1 MTVPAAALRPWLL
14 RPGPATF
21 GMMFATGAFG
31 RALVM
36 TLIPLEAYVL
46 MGNERNASLMFM
58 SVALVNLLLGFG
70 VPALIHRFRRRRI
83 YWACGIIAAM
93 GPLFLAMNMAAMLPL
108 GSLCREFAGTSLLIV
123 QNLYI
128 MDHIKRRDFVR
139 SEPIRLMF
147 QAIAWGIGPYA
158 GIMLYN
164 RVDPW
169 AAYGVAMA
177 ASLAELLYFHLMGIR
192 DMALVAPRAAKPRS
206 PLRFIKRFAVQPR
219 LRLAYAIAF
228 SRSCWWVLLNV
239 YGPIYMVKTGATPE
253 QGGLVVTCG
262 NLMLFS
268 TMGVGWVARRIG
280 TRLVIMG
287 AFALS
292 GCATLATAFAYPSP
306 WAGFGFF
313 VIGALGAVALDAV
326 GGVVFLRAV
335 RARERPEMTMVY
347 VTFIQ
352 TSQFIPTAVFAILLT
367 LFDFPVIFVATS
379 ALLFWAVW
387 ISRHVPRGM

>member
-1 MTVPAAALRPWLL
+1 MSQAQRPWLL
-14 RPGPATF
+14 RPTPTTF

-58 SVALVNLLLGFG
+58 LVALANLVGSFG
-70 VPALIHRFRRRRI
+70 IPALIHRFRRRRI

-93 GPLFLAMNMAAMLPL
+93 GPLFLAMHEFAALPM
-108 GSLCREFAGTSLLIV
+108 GALCREFAGTSLLIV
-123 QNLYI
+123 QNLYM

-139 SEPIRLMF
+139 SEPIRLTF
-147 QAIAWGIGPYA
+147 QAVAWGIGPYA
-158 GIMLYN
+158 GILLYN

-177 ASLAELLYFHLMGIR
+177 ASLAELLYFHLMGIAN
-192 DMALVAPRAAKPRS
+192 MSLVAPRAAKPRN
-206 PLRFIKRFAVQPR
+206 PLRFVKRFAAQAR

-239 YGPIYMVKTGATPE
+239 YGPIYMVKTGASPE
-253 QGGLVVTCG
+253 QAGLVVTCG
-262 NLMLFS
+262 NLMLFC
-268 TMGVGWVARRIG
+268 TLGMGWLARRIG
-280 TRLVIMG
+280 ARRVIMG
-287 AFALS
+287 AFTLA

-306 WAGFGFF
+306 WAGFGLF
-313 VIGALGAVALDAV
+313 VIGGLGAVALDAV
-326 GGVVFLRAV
+326 GGIPFLRAV

-347 VTFIQ
+347 VTFVQ
-352 TSQFIPTAVFAILLT
+352 ASQLLPTAAFAILLT
-367 LFDFPVIFVATS
+367 FFDFPVIFVAT
-379 ALLFWAVW
+379 ALLLFWAVW

>member
-1 MTVPAAALRPWLL
+1 MSEALRPWLL
-14 RPGPATF
+14 RPTPTTF

-58 SVALVNLLLGFG
+58 LVALANLVASFG
-70 VPALIHRFRRRRI
+70 IPALIHRFRRRRV
-83 YWACGIIAAM
+83 YWACGIIAAL
-93 GPLFLAMNMAAMLPL
+93 GPLFLAMHEVAALPM
-108 GSLCREFAGTSLLIV
+108 GALCREFAGTSLLIV
-123 QNLYI
+123 QNLYM
-128 MDHIKRRDFVR
+128 MDHIKRRDFVK
-139 SEPIRLMF
+139 SEPIRLTF
-147 QAIAWGIGPYA
+147 QAIAWGVGPYA
-158 GIMLYN
+158 GILLYN

-177 ASLAELLYFHLMGIR
+177 ASMAELLYFHLMGIA
-192 DMALVAPRAAKPRS
+192 DMSLVAPRAAKPRN
-206 PLRFIKRFAVQPR
+206 PLRFVKRFAAQAR

-239 YGPIYMVKTGATPE
+239 YGPIYMVKTGASPE

-268 TMGVGWVARRIG
+268 TIGMGWIARRIG
-280 TRLVIMG
+280 ARRVIMG
-287 AFALS
+287 AFFLS
-292 GCATLATAFAYPSP
+292 ACTTLATAFAYPSP

-313 VIGALGAVALDAV
+313 VIGGLGAVALDAV
-326 GGVVFLRAV
+326 GGVPFLRAV

-347 VTFIQ
+347 VTYGQAAQLGPMMVFSVLLSFLDLPVVFVV
-352 TSQFIPTAVFAILLT
+352 TGLLLLWAAWMSRWIPRA
-367 LFDFPVIFVATS
+367 
-379 ALLFWAVW
+379 
-387 ISRHVPRGM
+387 M

>member
-1 MTVPAAALRPWLL
+1 MSEALRPWLL
-14 RPGPATF
+14 RPTPTTF

-58 SVALVNLLLGFG
+58 LVALANLVASFG
-70 VPALIHRFRRRRI
+70 IPALIHRFRRRRV
-83 YWACGIIAAM
+83 YWACGIIAAL
-93 GPLFLAMNMAAMLPL
+93 GPLFLAMHEVAALPM
-108 GSLCREFAGTSLLIV
+108 GALCREFAGTSLLIV
-123 QNLYI
+123 QNLYM
-128 MDHIKRRDFVR
+128 MDHIKRRDFVK
-139 SEPIRLMF
+139 SEPIRLTF
-147 QAIAWGIGPYA
+147 QAIAWGVGPYA
-158 GIMLYN
+158 GILLYN

-169 AAYGVAMA
+169 AAYGVSMA
-177 ASLAELLYFHLMGIR
+177 ASIAELLYFHLMGIA
-192 DMALVAPRAAKPRS
+192 DMSLVAPTAAKPRN
-206 PLRFIKRFAVQPR
+206 PLRFVKRFAAQAR

-239 YGPIYMVKTGATPE
+239 YGPIYMVKTGASPE

-268 TMGVGWVARRIG
+268 TIGMGWIARRIG
-280 TRLVIMG
+280 ARRVIMG
-287 AFALS
+287 AFFLS
-292 GCATLATAFAYPSP
+292 ACTTLATAFAYPSP

-313 VIGALGAVALDAV
+313 VIGGLGAVALDAV
-326 GGVVFLRAV
+326 GGVPFLRAV

-352 TSQFIPTAVFAILLT
+352 ASQLLPTAAFAILLT
-367 LFDFPVIFVATS
+367 FFDFPVIFVATS

>member
-1 MTVPAAALRPWLL
+1 MSDTQRPWIL

-36 TLIPLEAYVL
+36 TIIPIEAYL
-46 MGNERNASLMFM
+46 LLGSERNASLMFM
-58 SVALVNLLLGFG
+58 TVALVNLTASFG
-70 VPALIHRFRRRRI
+70 VPWLIHRFRRRRV
-83 YWACGIIAAM
+83 YWLCGFIAAM
-93 GPLFLAMNMAAMLPL
+93 GPLFLAMNEVVALPL
-108 GSLCREFAGTSLLIV
+108 GALCREFAGTSLLIV
-123 QNLYI
+123 QNLYM

-147 QAIAWGIGPYA
+147 QAVAWGFGPYA
-158 GIMLYN
+158 GILLYS

-177 ASLAELLYFHLMGIR
+177 ASLAELLYFHLMRIR

-206 PLRFIKRFAVQPR
+206 PVRFVRRFMQQPR
-219 LRLAYAIAF
+219 LRLAYAVAF
-228 SRSCWWVLLNV
+228 SRSTWWVVLNV
-239 YGPIYMVKTGATPE
+239 YGPIYMVKTGASAE

-268 TMGVGWVARRIG
+268 TLGMGWLARRIG
-280 TRLVIMG
+280 VRRVIMA
-287 AFALS
+287 AFVLS
-292 GCATLATAFAYPSP
+292 AVATLATTFAYPSP

-313 VIGALGAVALDAV
+313 VLGAIGAVALDAV
-326 GGVVFLRAV
+326 GGVPFLRAV
-335 RARERPEMTMVY
+335 RTRERAEMTMVY
-347 VTFIQ
+347 VTFVQ
-352 TSQFIPTAVFAILLT
+352 ASQLLPTAAFALLLT
-367 LFDFPVIFVATS
+367 FFDFPVIFLATA

-387 ISRHVPRGM
+387 ISRWVPRSM

>member
-1 MTVPAAALRPWLL
+1 MNEAALRPWLL
-14 RPGPATF
+14 RPSPTTF

-58 SVALVNLLLGFG
+58 LVALANLVAGFG
-70 VPALIHRFRRRRI
+70 IPALIHRFRRRRV
-83 YWACGIIAAM
+83 YWACGMIAAM
-93 GPLFLAMNMAAMLPL
+93 GPLFLAMHEVAALPM
-108 GSLCREFAGTSLLIV
+108 GALCREFAGTSLLIV
-123 QNLYI
+123 QNLYM

-139 SEPIRLMF
+139 SEPIRLTF

-158 GIMLYN
+158 GILLYN

-177 ASLAELLYFHLMGIR
+177 ASLAELLYFHLMGIA
-192 DMALVAPRAAKPRS
+192 DMSLVAPRAAKPRN
-206 PLRFIKRFAVQPR
+206 PLRFVKRFAAQAR

-239 YGPIYMVKTGATPE
+239 YGPIYMVKTGASPE

-268 TMGVGWVARRIG
+268 TIGMGWIARRIG
-280 TRLVIMG
+280 ARRVIMG
-287 AFALS
+287 AFFLS
-292 GCATLATAFAYPSP
+292 ACTTLATAFAYPSP

-313 VIGALGAVALDAV
+313 VIGGLGAVALDAV
-326 GGVVFLRAV
+326 GGVPFLRTV

-352 TSQFIPTAVFAILLT
+352 ASQLLPTAAFAILLT
-367 LFDFPVIFVATS
+367 FFDFPVIFVATS

-387 ISRHVPRGM
+387 ISRHVPRSM

>member
-1 MTVPAAALRPWLL
+1 MSAALRPWLL
-14 RPGPATF
+14 RPSPMTF

-58 SVALVNLLLGFG
+58 LVALANLVGGFG
-70 VPALIHRFRRRRI
+70 IPALIHRFRRRRV
-83 YWACGIIAAM
+83 YWACGIIAAL
-93 GPLFLAMNMAAMLPL
+93 GPLFLAMHEVTALPL
-108 GSLCREFAGTSLLIV
+108 GALCREFAGTSLLIV
-123 QNLYI
+123 QNLYM

-139 SEPIRLMF
+139 SEPIRLTF
-147 QAIAWGIGPYA
+147 QAIAWGIGPYF
-158 GIMLYN
+158 GILLYN

-169 AAYGVAMA
+169 AAYGLAMA
-177 ASLAELLYFHLMGIR
+177 ASLAELLYFHLMGIA
-192 DMALVAPRAAKPRS
+192 DMSLVAPRAAKPRN
-206 PLRFIKRFAVQPR
+206 PLRFVKRFAAQAR

-239 YGPIYMVKTGATPE
+239 YGPIYMVKTGASPE

-268 TMGVGWVARRIG
+268 TMGMGWIARRIG
-280 TRLVIMG
+280 ARRVIMG
-287 AFALS
+287 AFFLS
-292 GCATLATAFAYPSP
+292 ACATLATAFAYPSP

-313 VIGALGAVALDAV
+313 VIGGLGAVALDAV
-326 GGVVFLRAV
+326 GGLPFLRAV

-352 TSQFIPTAVFAILLT
+352 ASQLLPTAAFAILLT
-367 LFDFPVIFVATS
+367 FFDFPVIFVATS

-387 ISRHVPRGM
+387 ISRHVPKGM

>member
-1 MTVPAAALRPWLL
+1 MSEVVRRPWLL
-14 RPGPATF
+14 TPGPATF

-46 MGNERNASLMFM
+46 LENERNASLMFM
-58 SVALVNLLLGFG
+58 SVALVNLVASFG
-70 VPALIHRFRRRRI
+70 VPALIHRFRRRRV
-83 YWACGIIAAM
+83 YWACGTIAAM
-93 GPLFLAMNMAAMLPL
+93 GPLFLAMHEATALPF
-108 GSLCREFAGTSLLIV
+108 GALCREFAGTSLLIV
-123 QNLYI
+123 QNLYM

-158 GIMLYN
+158 GILLYN

-177 ASLAELLYFHLMGIR
+177 ASMAELVYFHLMRIA
-192 DMALVAPRAAKPRS
+192 DMSLVAPRAAKPRS
-206 PLRFIKRFAVQPR
+206 PLRFVRRFAAQPR

-262 NLMLFS
+262 NLMLFF
-268 TMGVGWVARRIG
+268 TMAMGWLARRLG
-280 TRLVIMG
+280 ARRVIMS
-287 AFALS
+287 AFFLS
-292 GCATLATAFAYPSP
+292 ACTTLATAFAYPSP
-306 WAGFGFF
+306 WAGFGLF
-313 VIGALGAVALDAV
+313 VIGGLGAVALDAV
-326 GGVVFLRAV
+326 GGVPFLRAV

-352 TSQFIPTAVFAILLT
+352 ASQLLPTAAFAVLLT
-367 LFDFPVIFVATS
+367 FFDFPVIFVATA

-387 ISRHVPRGM
+387 ISRHVPKGM

>member
-1 MTVPAAALRPWLL
+1 MNEAALRPWLL
-14 RPGPATF
+14 RPSPTTF

-58 SVALVNLLLGFG
+58 LVALANLVAGFG
-70 VPALIHRFRRRRI
+70 IPALMHRFRRRRV
-83 YWACGIIAAM
+83 YWACGMIAAM
-93 GPLFLAMNMAAMLPL
+93 GPLFLAMHEVAALPM
-108 GSLCREFAGTSLLIV
+108 GALCREFAGTSLLIV
-123 QNLYI
+123 QNLYM

-139 SEPIRLMF
+139 SEPIRLTF

-158 GIMLYN
+158 GILLYN

-169 AAYGVAMA
+169 AAYGVAMT
-177 ASLAELLYFHLMGIR
+177 ASLAELLYFHLMGIA
-192 DMALVAPRAAKPRS
+192 DMWLVAPRAAKPRN
-206 PLRFIKRFAVQPR
+206 PLRFVKRFAAQAR

-239 YGPIYMVKTGATPE
+239 YGPIYMVKTGASPE

-268 TMGVGWVARRIG
+268 TIGMGWIARRIG
-280 TRLVIMG
+280 ARRVIMG
-287 AFALS
+287 AFFLS
-292 GCATLATAFAYPSP
+292 ACTTLATAFAYPSP

-313 VIGALGAVALDAV
+313 VIGGLGAVALDAV
-326 GGVVFLRAV
+326 GGVPFLRAV

-352 TSQFIPTAVFAILLT
+352 ASQLLPTAAFAILLT
-367 LFDFPVIFVATS
+367 FFDFPVIFVATS

-387 ISRHVPRGM
+387 ISRHVPRSM